1 METWYKIDESFPNQ
15 KFKLNDYK
23 IIQTKRVSRTV
34 LTLESIVLDFTMKN
48 RSTRLHN
55 WHSQNGKYCLDLLS
69 KY

>member
-15 KFKLNDYK
+15 QFKLNDYK

-48 RSTRLHN
+48 RSTRLRN